1 MGFSLTGAH
10 VIFFVAAVIVAGAV
24 SGVFIAITM
33 DVSSSLSERGDRLQE
48 QLDTDFEIIND
59 PNNIPSSGGYYIF
72 YLKNIGKR
80 RLETSNVTFQLF
92 VDGEIIPIENY
103 SFEDSSLPAS
113 NVTEIYIATSE
124 ISSGDRILRVVG
136 PIAIEDEF
144 AFKIWNGINMP
155 ETKSLV
161 LERKGEKDGLAER
174 FGLEIPNGSL
184 IFIEGKEGTGK
195 SIFW

>member
-72 YLKNIGKR
+72 YLKNIGKK
-80 RLETSNVTFQLF
+80 RLETSNETFQLF

-113 NVTEIYIATSE
+113 NVTEIHVATSE

-144 AFKIWNGINMP
+144 AFKI
-155 ETKSLV
+155 
-161 LERKGEKDGLAER
+161 
-174 FGLEIPNGSL
+174 
-184 IFIEGKEGTGK
+184 
-195 SIFW
+195 